1 MIHGHGDDAYQYD
14 DIRMDFSSNIYSHA
28 DLSALKEHLRRH
40 LDLIGHYPEPEAATL
55 EREIARARGVPAA
68 CVIVTN
74 GATDAI
80 YLIAQSL
87 GQGPGLPLPP
97 SQGGGTLTTVRGRM
111 RFAVRRPTFC
121 EYADACRMYGLE
133 EEAFGSEYGIILEE
147 KDAGAKES
155 RLHTALWLC
164 NPNNPTGDVLP
175 PDDVLRLA
183 TAYGWLILDQSYEDY
198 TAAPL
203 LSPAEAIRHGR
214 IIQLFSMTKTYAVPG
229 LRIGY
234 IIAAPPVAATLR
246 SYLRPWSV
254 NALAIEAGRWLI
266 GHDRKAIGDKAAYLA
281 EAQRL
286 REALTAIRGIEVQPT
301 STNFML
307 CRVNQSTSAELK
319 AHLAERHHILI
330 RDASNFEGLGPH
342 YFRVAAQTPEEND
355 QLAAAIKEWMA

>member
-80 YLIAQSL
+80 YLIAQWL
-87 GQGPGLPLPP
+87 GLGLPLP
-97 SQGGGTLTTVRGRM
+97 SSEGEGTLMEARGRM

-133 EEAFGSEYGIILEE
+133 EEVFGSKDDMRLEE

-198 TAAPL
+198 TDAPL

-234 IIAAPPVAATLR
+234 IIAAPSIAATLR
-246 SYLRPWSV
+246 RYLRPWSV
-254 NALAIEAGRWLI
+254 NALAIESGRWLI
-266 GHDRKAIGDKAAYLA
+266 SHDQKAFTDKERYLH

-286 REALTAIRGIEVQPT
+286 REALVSIRGIEVQPT

-307 CRVNQSTSAELK
+307 CRIAQSASAELK
-319 AHLAERHHILI
+319 AHLAEKHHILI
-330 RDASNFEGLGPH
+330 RDASNFEGLDPH

-355 QLAAAIKEWMA
+355 KLAAAIGEWMA

>member
-55 EREIARARGVPAA
+55 ECEIARARGVPAA

-80 YLIAQSL
+80 YLIAQWL
-87 GQGPGLPLPP
+87 GLGLHL
-97 SQGGGTLTTVRGRM
+97 SSSKGEGNHAETVGRM

-133 EEAFGSEYGIILEE
+133 EEVFGSKDDMRLEE
-147 KDAGAKES
+147 KDAGAKEA

-198 TAAPL
+198 TDAPL

-234 IIAAPPVAATLR
+234 IIAAPSIAATLR
-246 SYLRPWSV
+246 RYLRPWSV
-254 NALAIEAGRWLI
+254 NALAIESGRWLI
-266 GHDRKAIGDKAAYLA
+266 SHDQKAITDKERYLH

-286 REALTAIRGIEVQPT
+286 REALVSIRGIEVQPT

-307 CRVNQSTSAELK
+307 CRIDQRTSAELK
-319 AHLAERHHILI
+319 AHLAEKHHILI
-330 RDASNFEGLGPH
+330 RDASNFEGLDPH

-355 QLAAAIKEWMA
+355 KLAAAIGEWMA